1 MSAKELY
8 QQYVTAM
15 RKIADIKYSIAL
27 LGWDQECY
35 QPKKGAEFRAQQI
48 GTLSGMAHDL
58 FVDDKLGEILSQ
70 LKSSNDLSELQKR
83 NVEETFKDYTRE
95 KKYPTSFVEKIAQ
108 VTSQTYQAWLK
119 AREQND
125 FKVYSPMLETM
136 IDMKREEAEILG
148 YENHPYNAL
157 LDLYEPGAKTD
168 ELDVLFKEVRSNL
181 VDFVKEIAAKP
192 QVRTDFL
199 KRNYP
204 YQPQWDFGIDMLKQ
218 MGYDFDAGRQDV
230 SPHPFTTN
238 FSMQDVRVTTR
249 VNENDFS
256 TMLWSCIHEGGHA
269 LYEQGLLVE
278 NYGLPLGEAVSLGI
292 HESQSRLW
300 ENLVGR
306 GFGYWKGNFRNLKT
320 VFPEQLKD
328 VSDNEFYKGINK
340 VQPSFIRVEA
350 DELTYHFH
358 IMVRFEI
365 EKGLMDKSIQVKDL
379 SEIWNARYKE
389 YLNVDVPSAN
399 KGVLQDIHW
408 SHGSIG
414 YFPTYS
420 LGSFYAV
427 QFFNQATKEI
437 AGLNEQIERGE
448 LLPLREWLR
457 EKIHVHGRHY
467 TARQL
472 CEHITGEPLNF
483 KYFMQYARKK
493 YEGIYGM

>member
-1 MSAKELY
+1 
-8 QQYVTAM
+8 
-15 RKIADIKYSIAL
+15 
-27 LGWDQECY
+27 
-35 QPKKGAEFRAQQI
+35 
-48 GTLSGMAHDL
+48 
-58 FVDDKLGEILSQ
+58 
-70 LKSSNDLSELQKR
+70 
-83 NVEETFKDYTRE
+83 
-95 KKYPTSFVEKIAQ
+95 
-108 VTSQTYQAWLK
+108 
-119 AREQND
+119 
-125 FKVYSPMLETM
+125 MLETM

-168 ELDVLFKEVRSNL
+168 ELDVLFKEVRANL
-181 VDFVKEIAAKP
+181 VDFVKEISTKK

-199 KRNYP
+199 KRNFP
-204 YQPQWDFGIDMLKQ
+204 HQQQWNFGIEMLKQ

-249 VNENDFS
+249 VNENDFN

-306 GFGYWKGNFRNLKT
+306 GFGYWKGNFPKLKNI
-320 VFPEQLKD
+320 FSEQLND
-328 VSDNEFYKGINK
+328 VSDIDFYKGINK

-358 IMVRFEI
+358 IMIRYEI

-379 SEIWNARYKE
+379 ADVWKARYKE
-389 YLNVDVPSAN
+389 YLNVDVPTDN

-437 AGLNEQIERGE
+437 VGLNEQIERGE

-457 EKIHVHGRHY
+457 EKIHVHGRRFS
-467 TARQL
+467 AREL
-472 CEHITGEPLNF
+472 CERVTGEPLNF
-483 KYFMQYARKK
+483 KYFMDYANKK
-493 YEGIYGM
+493 YGGIYG

>member
-1 MSAKELY
+1 MNSKELY

-15 RKIADIKYSIAL
+15 RKIADIKYSIAV

-70 LKSSNDLSELQKR
+70 LKSSTDLSETQKR
-83 NVEETFKDYTRE
+83 NVEETLKDFIRE
-95 KKYPTSFVEKIAQ
+95 KKYPTAFVEKIAQ

-119 AREQND
+119 AREENN
-125 FKVYSPMLETM
+125 FKVYSPMLATM

-157 LDLYEPGAKTD
+157 LDLYEPGANTE
-168 ELDVLFKEVRSNL
+168 ELDILFKEVRVNL
-181 VDFVKEIAAKP
+181 VDFVKEIASKY

-199 KRNYP
+199 KRNFP
-204 YQPQWDFGIDMLKQ
+204 HQPQWDFGIEMLKQ
-218 MGYDFDAGRQDV
+218 MRYDFDSGRQDV

-249 VNENDFS
+249 VNENDFN

-306 GFGYWKGNFRNLKT
+306 GYSYWKGNFPKLKT
-320 VFPEQLKD
+320 IFSDSLKD
-328 VSDNEFYKGINK
+328 VSDIDFYKGINK
-340 VQPSFIRVEA
+340 VHPSFVRVEA

-389 YLNVDVPSAN
+389 YLNVEVPNDN

-427 QFFNQATKEI
+427 QFFNQAVKEI
-437 AGLNEQIERGE
+437 TGLNEQIERGE

-457 EKIHVHGRHY
+457 EKIHVHGRRY
-467 TARQL
+467 TAREL
-472 CEHITGEPLNF
+472 CERITGEPLNF
-483 KYFMQYARKK
+483 NHFMNYARKK
-493 YEGIYGM
+493 YKGIYF

>member
-1 MSAKELY
+1 MNTKELY
-8 QQYVTAM
+8 QHYKTAM
-15 RKIADIKYSIAL
+15 TKIADIKYSIAV

-35 QPKKGAEFRAQQI
+35 QPKKGANFRAQQI
-48 GTLSGMAHDL
+48 GTLSGIAHDL
-58 FVDDKLGEILSQ
+58 FVDDKLGEILSK
-70 LKSSNDLSELQKR
+70 LKSSTDLSELQNR
-83 NVEETFKDYTRE
+83 NIEETFKDYTRE

-108 VTSQTYQAWLK
+108 VTSQTYQSWLK
-119 AREQND
+119 AREENN
-125 FKVYSPMLETM
+125 FKIYSPMLATM

-157 LDLYEPGAKTD
+157 LDLYEPGSKTE

-181 VDFVKEIAAKP
+181 VDFVKEIAMKP
-192 QVRTDFL
+192 QMRTDFL
-199 KRNYP
+199 KQNFSR
-204 YQPQWDFGIDMLKQ
+204 QQQWDYGIETLRQ

-249 VNENDFS
+249 VNENDFN

-306 GFGYWKGNFRNLKT
+306 GFDYWKGNFPKLKT
-320 VFPEQLKD
+320 IFPEQLKA
-328 VSDNEFYKGINK
+328 VSDKDFYNGINK

-358 IMVRFEI
+358 IMVRYEI

-379 SEIWNARYKE
+379 VEIWNARYKE
-389 YLNVDVPSAN
+389 YLNVEVPYDN
-399 KGVLQDIHW
+399 NGVLQDIHW

-437 AGLNEQIERGE
+437 AGLNDQIEKGD

-457 EKIHVHGRHY
+457 EKIHVHGRRF
-467 TARQL
+467 TAREL
-472 CEHITGEPLNF
+472 CERITGEPLNF
-483 KYFMQYARKK
+483 KHFMNYARNK
-493 YEGIYGM
+493 YERIYT

>member
-1 MSAKELY
+1 MNAKELY

-15 RKIADIKYSIAL
+15 RKIADIKYSIAV

-70 LKSSNDLSELQKR
+70 LKSSKDLSETQKR
-83 NVEETFKDYTRE
+83 NVEETYKDYTRE

-108 VTSQTYQAWLK
+108 ITSQTYQAWLK

-125 FKVYSPMLETM
+125 FKVYSPMLATM

-157 LDLYEPGAKTD
+157 LDLYEPGAKTE
-168 ELDVLFKEVRSNL
+168 ELDILFKEVRSNL

-192 QVRTDFL
+192 QLRTDFL
-199 KRNYP
+199 KRNFP
-204 YQPQWDFGIDMLKQ
+204 HQQQWDFGIEMLKQ

-306 GFGYWKGNFRNLKT
+306 GFSYWKGNFPKLKNIFS
-320 VFPEQLKD
+320 VQLNDVTEKD
-328 VSDNEFYKGINK
+328 FYKGINK
-340 VQPSFIRVEA
+340 VQPSYIRVEA

-389 YLNVDVPSAN
+389 YLNVEVPNDN

-427 QFFNQATKEI
+427 QFFNQATIEI

-448 LLPLREWLR
+448 LLQLREWLR
-457 EKIHVHGRHY
+457 EKIHVHGRRY
-467 TARQL
+467 TAREL
-472 CEHITGEPLNF
+472 CQRITGEPLNF
-483 KYFMQYARKK
+483 QHFMNYARKK
-493 YEGIYGM
+493 YTGIYE

>member
-1 MSAKELY
+1 MVNTKELY
-8 QQYVTAM
+8 LKYVSAM
-15 RKIADIKYSIAL
+15 RKIADIKHSIAL

-48 GTLSGMAHDL
+48 GTLSGIAHDL
-58 FVDDKLGEILSQ
+58 FIGNRLGEILSQ
-70 LKSSNDLSELQKR
+70 LKSSNDLSETQKR

-168 ELDVLFKEVRSNL
+168 ELDVLFKEVRANL
-181 VDFVKEIAAKP
+181 VDFVKEISTKK

-199 KRNYP
+199 KRNFP
-204 YQPQWDFGIDMLKQ
+204 HQQQWNFGIEMLKQ

-249 VNENDFS
+249 VNENDFN

-306 GFGYWKGNFRNLKT
+306 GFGYWKGNFPKLKNI
-320 VFPEQLKD
+320 FSEQLND
-328 VSDNEFYKGINK
+328 VSDIDLYKGINK

-358 IMVRFEI
+358 IMIRYEI

-379 SEIWNARYKE
+379 ADVWKARYKE
-389 YLNVDVPSAN
+389 YLNVDVPTDN

-437 AGLNEQIERGE
+437 VGLNEQIERGE

-457 EKIHVHGRHY
+457 EKIHVHGRRFS
-467 TARQL
+467 AREL
-472 CEHITGEPLNF
+472 CERVTGEPLNF
-483 KYFMQYARKK
+483 KYFMDYANKK
-493 YEGIYGM
+493 YGGIYG

>member
-1 MSAKELY
+1 MNSQELY

-15 RKIADIKYSIAL
+15 RKIADIKYSIAV

-58 FVDDKLGEILSQ
+58 FVDDNLGNILSK
-70 LKSSNDLSELQKR
+70 LLNADLSEVQKR
-83 NVEETFKDYTRE
+83 NVEETLKDYTRE
-95 KKYPTSFVEKIAQ
+95 KKYPTSFVEKMAS

-119 AREQND
+119 AREAND
-125 FKVYSPMLETM
+125 FKVFRPMLETM
-136 IDMKREEAEILG
+136 IDLKREEAAILT
-148 YENHPYNAL
+148 YENHPYDAL
-157 LDLYEPGAKTD
+157 MDMYEPGAKTA
-168 ELDVLFKEVRSNL
+168 ELDILFKEVRLNL
-181 VDFVKEIAAKP
+181 VDFVKEIAVKA
-192 QVRTDFL
+192 QMRTDFL
-199 KRNYP
+199 KRSFP
-204 YQPQWDFGIDMLKQ
+204 YQQQWDFGIDVLKQ
-218 MGYDFDAGRQDV
+218 MGYDFDAGRQDI

-238 FSMQDVRVTTR
+238 FSMHDVRVTTR

-269 LYEQGLLVE
+269 LYEQGLLPE
-278 NYGLPLGEAVSLGI
+278 YYGLPMGEAVSLGI

-306 GFGYWKGNFRNLKT
+306 GFGYWKGKFPALKNIFPAQFGDVT
-320 VFPEQLKD
+320 VK
-328 VSDNEFYKGINK
+328 EFYNGINK

-365 EKGLMDKSIQVKDL
+365 EKGLMDKSLQVKDL
-379 SEIWNARYKE
+379 SEIWNSRYKE
-389 YLNVDVPSAN
+389 YLGVTVPSDN

-420 LGSFYAV
+420 LGSFYSV
-427 QFFNQATKEI
+427 QFFNRAAKEI
-437 AGLNEQIERGE
+437 SGLNEQIEQGN

-467 TARQL
+467 TAREL
-472 CEHITGEPLNF
+472 CERITGEPLNF
-483 KYFMQYARKK
+483 KHFMNYAKKK
-493 YEGIYGM
+493 YEEIYC

>member
-1 MSAKELY
+1 MNSKELY

-35 QPKKGAEFRAQQI
+35 QPKKGAEFRSQQI
-48 GTLSGMAHDL
+48 GTLSGIAHEL
-58 FVDDKLGEILSQ
+58 FVDEKLGDILSQ
-70 LKSSNDLSELQKR
+70 LKGSSELSDEQKR

-95 KKYPTSFVEKIAQ
+95 KKYPTSFVEKMAQ

-119 AREQND
+119 ARDENK
-125 FKVYSPMLETM
+125 FSVFAPMLNTM
-136 IDMKREEAEILG
+136 VDLKREEAEILG
-148 YENHPYNAL
+148 YENHPYDAL
-157 LDLYEPGAKTD
+157 MDMYEPGVTVK
-168 ELDVLFKEVRSNL
+168 ELDVLFKDVRDQL

-199 KRNYP
+199 KQHFP
-204 YQPQWDFGIDMLKQ
+204 HQQQWDFGIDMLKQ
-218 MGYDFDAGRQDV
+218 MGYDFEAGRQDV

-269 LYEQGLLVE
+269 LYEQGLLPE
-278 NYGLPLGEAVSLGI
+278 YYGLPLGEAVSLGI

-306 GFGYWKGNFRNLKT
+306 GFGYWKNNFLQLRKT
-320 VFPEQLKD
+320 FPQQLFDVTDKD
-328 VSDNEFYKGINK
+328 FYKGINK
-340 VQPSFIRVEA
+340 VQPSLVRVEA

-358 IMVRFEI
+358 IMVRYGI
-365 EKGLMDKSIQVKDL
+365 EKGLMEKSMEVKDL
-379 SEIWNARYKE
+379 ANIWNESYKN
-389 YLNVDVPSAN
+389 YFGLDVPSDL

-420 LGSFYAV
+420 LGSFYSV
-427 QFFNQATKEI
+427 QIFNQAKKEI
-437 AGLNEQIERGE
+437 TNLNEQIERGE

-457 EKIHVHGRHY
+457 EKIHVHGRRY

-472 CEHITGEPLNF
+472 CERITGEPLNF
-483 KYFMQYARKK
+483 KYFMQYAREK
-493 YEGIYGM
+493 YEGIYG